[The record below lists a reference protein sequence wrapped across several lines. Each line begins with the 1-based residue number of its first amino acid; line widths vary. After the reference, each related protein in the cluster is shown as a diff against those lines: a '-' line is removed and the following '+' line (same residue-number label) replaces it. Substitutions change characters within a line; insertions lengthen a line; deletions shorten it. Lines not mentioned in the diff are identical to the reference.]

1 MNLIKNK
8 NDKMIFSYNTSFKT
22 FFMFKH
28 FLSWN
33 VLYKL
38 NFTWPLLLKFS
49 KIIMQM
55 EDKKKILTDAEWIA
69 VSCTPP
75 QLMWWYCVTWLF
87 FLTVEKRPVS
97 VLCGRVLHHDPPV
110 RVLWEHWRSP
120 LVMLR
125 QWAAKPKLHL
135 KTRLQCPWNPRGAW
149 IHVWS
154 KYLLE
159 IENNNFPLFHI
170 PIGR

>member
-22 FFMFKH
+22 FMFKH

-75 QLMWWYCVTWLF
+75 
-87 FLTVEKRPVS
+87 PS
-97 VLCGRVLHHDPPV
+97 
-110 RVLWEHWRSP
+110 
-120 LVMLR
+120 
-125 QWAAKPKLHL
+125 
-135 KTRLQCPWNPRGAW
+135 
-149 IHVWS
+149 
-154 KYLLE
+154 
-159 IENNNFPLFHI
+159 
-170 PIGR
+170 

>member
-22 FFMFKH
+22 FMFKH

-75 QLMWWYCVTWLF
+75 PANVTILCDMTLLSYSGKTPCLCSVWKSTPPWPSRTSAVRTLEKPAGHAS
-87 FLTVEKRPVS
+87 TVSCQTQTTPQNQATMPLKS
-97 VLCGRVLHHDPPV
+97 Q
-110 RVLWEHWRSP
+110 RS
-120 LVMLR
+120 LDS
-125 QWAAKPKLHL
+125 
-135 KTRLQCPWNPRGAW
+135 RLIQ
-149 IHVWS
+149 
-154 KYLLE
+154 
-159 IENNNFPLFHI
+159 I
-170 PIGR
+170 PARDRK